1 MQQERHILTENYQY
15 DGICEMVHREY
26 VETGS
31 AATQSRQRV
40 GDLGDGWNIN
50 PANSRRRYSCM

>member
-1 MQQERHILTENYQY
+1 MQQERHILTKNYQY

-26 VETGS
+26 VETGI

-40 GDLGDGWNIN
+40 GDG
-50 PANSRRRYSCM
+50 RRLEH